1 MNRPQAEA
9 AARFRADHPGL
20 TFEPVVVVIPAY
32 NEQGGVGPVV
42 LSVPKSLGGVGAST
56 LVVDDGSADGT
67 AEEAAAAGALVCR
80 LETNCGQGAAL
91 RLGYDVAIEHGARFL
106 ATLDADGQW
115 SALDLDPM
123 VARVASGEL
132 DIVSGTRRSPGAHH
146 DQTRIHTHGQATH
159 LHDTDNKLLRRNG
172 VIVFAAIIRLLTGA
186 RVTDPA
192 NGLRVMTA
200 EVANGVQL
208 DQPQFQSTELLISAL
223 SRGYR
228 YGEVRVGHAPR
239 QVGESKKGRSMTY
252 ALRFSRALFG
262 TYVRERGWS
271 RRARP
276 V

>member
-1 MNRPQAEA
+1 M
-9 AARFRADHPGL
+9 
-20 TFEPVVVVIPAY
+20 VVVVPAY
-32 NEQGGVGPVV
+32 NEKGAVGAVV
-42 LSVPKSLGGVGAST
+42 SSVPPTLGGLGVST

-67 AEEAAAAGALVCR
+67 AEEAGAAGAYVCR
-80 LETNCGQGAAL
+80 LPVNCGQGTAL
-91 RLGYDVAIEHGARFL
+91 RLGYDVAIEHGARYL

-115 SALDLDPM
+115 SAADLDPM
-123 VARVASGEL
+123 VERVASGRF
-132 DIVSGTRRSPGAHH
+132 DIVSGTRRSPGSHH
-146 DQTRIHTHGQATH
+146 DPRRAHNEGADDHR
-159 LHDTDNKLLRRNG
+159 HDTDNKLLRRNG
-172 VIVFAAIIRLLTGA
+172 VVVFAAIIRVLTGT

-228 YGEVRVGHAPR
+228 YGEVMVGHAPR
-239 QVGESKKGRSMTY
+239 QVGESKKGRSVSY

-262 TYVRERGWS
+262 TYVRERGWR
-271 RRARP
+271 RRART

>member
-1 MNRPQAEA
+1 MNIPQAEA
-9 AARFRADHPGL
+9 AARFRAEHPGL
-20 TFEPVVVVIPAY
+20 VLEPVVVIIPAY
-32 NEQGGVGPVV
+32 NEKGAVGPVV
-42 LSVPKSLGGVGAST
+42 ASVPARLAGLGTST

-67 AEEAAAAGALVCR
+67 AEEASAAGALVCR
-80 LETNCGQGAAL
+80 LTTNRGQGTAL
-91 RLGYDVAIEHGARFL
+91 RLGYDVAIEHGGRYL

-115 SALDLDPM
+115 SASDLEPM
-123 VARVASGEL
+123 VARVASGEF

-146 DQTRIHTHGQATH
+146 DRARQHVHDQSTHQ
-159 LHDTDNKLLRRNG
+159 HDTDTKVLRRNG
-172 VIVFAAIIRLLTGA
+172 VVVFAAIIRLLTGA

-223 SRGYR
+223 SRGFR
-228 YGEVRVGHAPR
+228 YGEVPVGHGPR
-239 QVGESKKGRSMTY
+239 QVGMSKKGRSATY

-262 TYVRERGWS
+262 TYVRERGWR
-271 RRARP
+271 RRARR